1 MATETKDT
9 TLSNEAMDAM
19 RALTKRFPEPSGA
32 LLTAL
37 RIAEREVGFI
47 NPHVCEQVADAIGMP
62 PAKVWGVVSF
72 YTTFRRDT
80 DGKYILYTC
89 ATLPCALRGS
99 ERVFDYLSD
108 KLGIKNGETTA
119 DGKFTLRK
127 AECLGSCGTAPCMQV
142 NQEEYYENLDFSK
155 LDEILED
162 LANDKS
168 PARHHTV

>member
-1 MATETKDT
+1 
-9 TLSNEAMDAM
+9 M
-19 RALTKRFPEPSGA
+19 RALTKRFPEPDGA

-47 NPHVCEQVADAIGMP
+47 NPHVCEQVASAIGMA

-99 ERVFDYLSD
+99 EQLFDHLSA
-108 KLGIKNGETTA
+108 KLGLKNGETSA
-119 DGKFTLRK
+119 DGRFTLRK
-127 AECLGSCGTAPCMQV
+127 AECLGSCGTAPCLQV
-142 NQEEYYENLDFSK
+142 NQDEYYENLDKAK
-155 LDEILED
+155 LDEIIED
-162 LANDKS
+162 LSNDKS

>member
-1 MATETKDT
+1 MTTETANT
-9 TLSNEAMDAM
+9 TLKPETMQAMT
-19 RALTKRFPEPSGA
+19 ALTKRFPQPDGA

-47 NPHVCEQVADAIGMP
+47 NPHVCEQVANALGMA

-72 YTTFRRDT
+72 YSTFRRDT
-80 DGKYILYTC
+80 DGKYIVYVC
-89 ATLPCALRGS
+89 STLPCALRGS
-99 ERVFDYLSD
+99 ERVFDHLAG

-127 AECLGSCGTAPCMQV
+127 AECLGSCGTAPCLQV
-142 NQEEYYENLDFSK
+142 NQAEYYEDLT
-155 LDEILED
+155 LQMVDEIIED
-162 LANDKS
+162 LGNDKS

>member
-19 RALTKRFPEPSGA
+19 RALTKRFPEPDGA

-47 NPHVCEQVADAIGMP
+47 NPHVCEQVAEAIGMA

-80 DGKYILYTC
+80 DGKYIVYVC

-99 ERVFDYLSD
+99 EGVFDYLSD
-108 KLGIKNGETTA
+108 KLGVKNGETTP

-127 AECLGSCGTAPCMQV
+127 AECLGSCGTAPCLQV
-142 NQEEYYENLDFSK
+142 NQDEYYENLDFAK
-155 LDEILED
+155 LDEIVED
-162 LANDKS
+162 LKNDQS